1 MRATLLASRKLT
13 ILFLFVNRTFSYN
26 ICNISIRFQSDD
38 VQRKN
43 LKYFRKSSK
52 IFCIYLCPWKM
63 KQMPSH
69 IPGEKYYMIYYMII
83 IWVYVWLFASPPLY
97 VCLSP
102 FLVCVSVPPFVCVP
116 FACVMCFELSTNKSC
131 SMYFHEWLKF
141 PFTLWK
147 LHKLFGPPDFH

>member
-1 MRATLLASRKLT
+1 MSSQIVKKNMRATLLASRKLT

-26 ICNISIRFQSDD
+26 ILLRFQSDD
-38 VQRKN
+38 VQWKN
-43 LKYFRKSSK
+43 LKYFRKYIWNEWPAKSSK

-102 FLVCVSVPPFVCVP
+102 FLVCVRTPLCVCHV
-116 FACVMCFELSTNKSC
+116 FWTF
-131 SMYFHEWLKF
+131 
-141 PFTLWK
+141 
-147 LHKLFGPPDFH
+147 D